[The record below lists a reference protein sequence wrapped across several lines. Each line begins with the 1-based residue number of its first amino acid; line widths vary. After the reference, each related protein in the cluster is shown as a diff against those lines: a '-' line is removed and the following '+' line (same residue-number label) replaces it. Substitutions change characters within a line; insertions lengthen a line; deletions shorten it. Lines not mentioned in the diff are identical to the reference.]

1 MMPHPERASAQGGSA
16 SGRCETLLGG
26 EDGLY
31 IWRSILEE
39 AKIRG

>member
-1 MMPHPERASAQGGSA
+1 MPHPERS
-16 SGRCETLLGG
+16 CEALLGG

-39 AKIRG
+39 AGARV